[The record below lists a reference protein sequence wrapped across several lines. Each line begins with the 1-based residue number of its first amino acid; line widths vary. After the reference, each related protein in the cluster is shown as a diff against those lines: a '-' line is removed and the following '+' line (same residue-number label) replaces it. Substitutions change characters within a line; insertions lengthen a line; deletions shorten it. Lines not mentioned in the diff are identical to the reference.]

1 MNLVKFVV
9 DILEEILSDWIFLQV
24 VPQSLLGPFFKIL
37 SHKQQL
43 CVFEINNTN
52 SQLYW
57 LVLQE
62 KSLSKIFTINIET
75 IHTWNVHKIWLTSK
89 VQPLTCWDRK
99 MPVKHEKNY
108 SLDMREFHKA
118 KVKRETKFRQPSFN
132 LYNKVI
138 IKVIERL

>member
-1 MNLVKFVV
+1 
-9 DILEEILSDWIFLQV
+9 
-24 VPQSLLGPFFKIL
+24 
-37 SHKQQL
+37 
-43 CVFEINNTN
+43 
-52 SQLYW
+52 
-57 LVLQE
+57 
-62 KSLSKIFTINIET
+62 
-75 IHTWNVHKIWLTSK
+75 
-89 VQPLTCWDRK
+89 